1 MTRGELYNYIK
12 KCPERLIDDK
22 INSMGNDLL
31 KISNC
36 PADKESEFKR
46 KLRLFKSDFKQ
57 KWTAAHSIEERFT
70 KKNAIWLAGT
80 VKLQQKRGRPKKEFG
95 ESSDQELREQIPES
109 MNDTHC

>member
-70 KKNAIWLAGT
+70 KKCNLACRYCEITTKEGSTEKGIWRI
-80 VKLQQKRGRPKKEFG
+80 K
-95 ESSDQELREQIPES
+95 
-109 MNDTHC
+109 

>member
-1 MTRGELYNYIK
+1 MTREELYNYIK

-22 INSMGNDLL
+22 INSMVNDLL

-36 PADKESEFKR
+36 PADKESELKCI
-46 KLRLFKSDFKQ
+46 LRLFKSDFKQ

-70 KKNAIWLAGT
+70 KNAIWLTGT
-80 VKLQQKRGRPKKEFG
+80 VKLQQKSGRPKKEFG
-95 ESSDQELREQIPES
+95 ESSDQELRERIPES

>member
-70 KKNAIWLAGT
+70 KKCKLACRYCEITNVDQTKEGSTEKGIWRI
-80 VKLQQKRGRPKKEFG
+80 K
-95 ESSDQELREQIPES
+95 
-109 MNDTHC
+109 